1 MVGILGIGGAGILSG
16 MNNLYVVSVDDTC
29 YQKSFGFTEEEV
41 KRILHKR
48 KVKAD
53 IDGKSVT
60 EVDALWGG
68 AGGVKEWYNGYHVG
82 SVPVVNPFSFASF
95 LRRLKLRSYWLKS
108 STAQTLLTVLEE
120 YPLLRQEFVSSL
132 ETIVQTFDPVTA
144 EQPPTD
150 ATPVNP
156 VAGRVHIPEFVSA
169 VNIRDSKDWSGH
181 HALCYL
187 AMTGYL
193 AYTSSK
199 GKAGYVWIPNG
210 EIKEEW
216 EALVKEIYRKSRLE
230 AVVEFYSEF
239 IGALV
244 DHKLDVIHRLFS
256 ETIKDL
262 SHRVQWKEHIYQFM
276 IVGLSIPL
284 RRDKRS
290 SALRVVK
297 GAEAGVCDLILVFD
311 NEKTAC
317 VFGMKRT
324 KIEKYLNA
332 SARAGFQ
339 RIIKKRYWEDIK
351 DNYEILLVGVAF
363 HNNTVSDLVSESIGR
378 GAQRWIDEKRIVEEY
393 EEAIKPKKRRTQH
406 IQSIER

>member
-1 MVGILGIGGAGILSG
+1 MI
-16 MNNLYVVSVDDTC
+16 
-29 YQKSFGFTEEEV
+29 
-41 KRILHKR
+41 
-48 KVKAD
+48 
-53 IDGKSVT
+53 
-60 EVDALWGG
+60 
-68 AGGVKEWYNGYHVG
+68 
-82 SVPVVNPFSFASF
+82 
-95 LRRLKLRSYWLKS
+95 
-108 STAQTLLTVLEE
+108 
-120 YPLLRQEFVSSL
+120 
-132 ETIVQTFDPVTA
+132 
-144 EQPPTD
+144 
-150 ATPVNP
+150 
-156 VAGRVHIPEFVSA
+156 
-169 VNIRDSKDWSGH
+169 
-181 HALCYL
+181 
-187 AMTGYL
+187 GYL
-193 AYTSSK
+193 AFISSE
-199 GKAGYVWIPNG
+199 GDAGYVWIPNG
-210 EIKEEW
+210 EIRQAW
-216 EALVKEIYRKSRLE
+216 EDIVRTLYNRSRLE
-230 AVVEFYSEF
+230 AVVEFYSDF

-244 DHKLDVIHRLFS
+244 NHKLHHIHRHFK
-256 ETIKDL
+256 EAIQDL
-262 SHRVQWKEHIYQFM
+262 SSRLTWQEYVDQF
-276 IVGLSIPL
+276 IIFGLSIPL